1 MNSNAPILLAEDDE
15 NDVFLFRRAFDRS
28 GLTNPLIA
36 VKDGQQAVDYLT
48 GTGSYADRSSHP
60 LPGLLLLDLKMP
72 RMSGFDVLAW
82 LSLQP
87 SLKGLAVVVLSSSA
101 QESDIQ
107 KARQLGADE
116 YQVKPSQYEQLVA
129 MIRNLHDRWLDGV
142 PKAE

>member
-1 MNSNAPILLAEDDE
+1 MAEDDE

-36 VKDGQQAVDYLT
+36 VKDGQEAVDYLT
-48 GTGSYADRSSHP
+48 GKGSYADRASHP
-60 LPGLLLLDLKMP
+60 LPGLLLLDLNMP
-72 RMSGFDVLAW
+72 KMSGFDVLAW

-87 SLKGLAVVVLSSSA
+87 DLNELAVVVLSSSA
-101 QESDIQ
+101 QELDIQ

-116 YQVKPSQYEQLVA
+116 YQVKPSHYEQLVT
-129 MIRNLHDRWLDGV
+129 MIRKLHGRWLDGA